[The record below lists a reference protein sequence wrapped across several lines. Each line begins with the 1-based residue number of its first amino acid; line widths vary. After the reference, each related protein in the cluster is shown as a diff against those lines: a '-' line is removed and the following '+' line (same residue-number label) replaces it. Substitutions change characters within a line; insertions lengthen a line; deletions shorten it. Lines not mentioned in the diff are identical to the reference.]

1 MAFVSSH
8 NVNFIAFNFTAQRGG
23 FF

>member
-8 NVNFIAFNFTAQRGG
+8 NVNFIAFDFTAQRGG